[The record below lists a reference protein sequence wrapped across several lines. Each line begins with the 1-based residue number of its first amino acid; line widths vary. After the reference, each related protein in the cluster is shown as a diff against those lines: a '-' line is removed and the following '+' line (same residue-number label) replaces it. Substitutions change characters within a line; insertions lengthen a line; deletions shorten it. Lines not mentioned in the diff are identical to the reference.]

1 MHARI
6 VAGRSR
12 ASQAERFPRVVDTGI
27 RSAMRNGSS
36 LRPSRASHHFL
47 LIMWNGRNTSPNPYQ
62 YAPKL
67 RKTVTS

>member
-6 VAGRSR
+6 VAERSR
-12 ASQAERFPRVVDTGI
+12 TSQAARFPRGVETGI
-27 RSAMRNGSS
+27 RLALRNGSS
-36 LRPSRASHHFL
+36 QRQSRAAHHFL